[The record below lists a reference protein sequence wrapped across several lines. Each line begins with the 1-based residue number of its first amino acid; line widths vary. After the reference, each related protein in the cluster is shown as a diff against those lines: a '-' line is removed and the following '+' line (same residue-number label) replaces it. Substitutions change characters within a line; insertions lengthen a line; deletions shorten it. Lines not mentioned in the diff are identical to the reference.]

1 MLNGGLIPPGGLDC
15 FGSGFLPSAYQ
26 GSVFLPKAQPLA
38 NIKPS
43 EANSQLQKSKLA
55 LIRDFDQQTSGQLRA
70 DPEVEAAIQNY
81 ETAFKMQ
88 TAVPELMDLSD
99 ETEETKRLYGLETEF
114 NNTKTFGMQCLLA
127 GGWSNEGVGSLD

>member
-43 EANSQLQKSKLA
+43 ENNSQLQKTKLD
-55 LIRDFDQQTSGQLRA
+55 LIRAFDQQTNGGLGA

-81 ETAFKMQ
+81 ETAFEMQ
-88 TAVPELMDLSD
+88 TAVPELMDLSG
-99 ETEETKRLYGLETEF
+99 ESAETKKLYGLESDF
-114 NNTKTFGMQCLLA
+114 NNTRI
-127 GGWSNEGVGSLD
+127 